1 MDKRKKPLV
10 IAGISVGSHALKIKI
25 VDVTEKEEII
35 TLEKVSKKTS
45 LGRDTFSKGIV
56 SYEVV
61 DEVCQVLKGFKRLMT
76 TYNVQT
82 YQALATTGIREAENR
97 DYILDQIKSKTGLN
111 VELINSS
118 LKRFLTYKA
127 VREKLPNHQQRRSEG
142 SMFLDIG
149 SGSIELS
156 IYSNGNLT
164 FSQDLKL
171 GSLRLKEL
179 LVSLEDKT
187 LNFPKV
193 LDDYIRSNTDILWKT
208 FDFHE
213 PINHFVLIG
222 DIIKDICSIC
232 NSNDYS
238 IDKTRFLTMYQELL
252 NKPHHKTMYNHNISQ
267 EGAYILLPTMMLA
280 KIFLDMTSSSK
291 IYTPLVSLEDGIV
304 ANIMDEKLNTHRKQE
319 FLQDTYSL
327 VKTIAEKYRYDEKH
341 AHEVEKKSLILF
353 DALKKLHGL
362 GDQERLLLSLAAVL
376 HDIGKFINM
385 NNHYNHSYNIIIA
398 SNIMGISQEQLEIIG
413 NVAKYHSSLTPKM
426 AHKNFS
432 QLSFLDRVVVAK
444 LVSIIRIADALDRS
458 HQQKIKDIKIR
469 IQDKKVIIKAI
480 AKGDTLLEEWTFENK
495 SIFFEEVFG
504 IKPILSIERE
514 A

>member
-1 MDKRKKPLV
+1 MNKSKKPLT

-25 VDVTEKEEII
+25 VEVTEKQEII

-45 LGRDTFSKGIV
+45 LGRDTFSKGKV

-61 DEVCQVLKGFKRLMT
+61 DEVCQILKGFKRLMN
-76 TYNVQT
+76 TYKVQT
-82 YQALATTGIREAENR
+82 YQAFATTGIREAENR

-127 VREKLPNHQQRRSEG
+127 VREKLPNYQQRRSEG

-193 LDDYIRSNTDILWKT
+193 LEDYIRSNTDILWKT
-208 FDFHE
+208 FDFHG
-213 PINHFVLIG
+213 PIKHFVLVG

-232 NSNDYS
+232 NCTDYL
-238 IDKTRFLTMYQELL
+238 IDKTRFLTIYQELL
-252 NKPHHKTMYNHNISQ
+252 KNPHHKAIYRHNISQ
-267 EGAYILLPTMMLA
+267 EGAYILLPTMMLT
-280 KIFLDMTSSSK
+280 KIFLDTTSSAK

-304 ANIMDEKLNTHRKQE
+304 SNIIDEKFNTNRKQE

-327 VKTIAEKYRYDEKH
+327 VKTIAEKYRCDQNH

-353 DALKKLHGL
+353 DALKKFHGL

-385 NNHYNHSYNIIIA
+385 NKHYKHSYDIIIA
-398 SNIMGISQEQLEIIG
+398 SNIMGISQQQLEIIA
-413 NVAKYHSSLTPKM
+413 NIAKYHSDLTPTM
-426 AHKNFS
+426 AHKNFN
-432 QLSFLDRVVVAK
+432 QLSFQDRVVVAK

-458 HQQKIKDIKIR
+458 HQQKIKDIRVKF
-469 IQDKKVIIKAI
+469 QEKKMIIKAI
-480 AKGDTLLEEWTFENK
+480 AKADTLLEEWTFHNK
-495 SIFFEEVFG
+495 SFFFEEVFG
-504 IKPILSIERE
+504 ITPILSIERE